1 MTISTKIASV
11 LLLACMIMPVSFGQE
26 KLNKEKIRD
35 AFTELDGGTLTLRF
49 FNALNGNAIADAS
62 VDIEGLGS
70 FRSDD
75 DGRVLF
81 QASDMDTTYSVH
93 VEAEGYIT
101 SDFTIEIMAGTLFFN
116 RFSISP
122 LMELKYL
129 RVVLDWDA
137 EPRDLDAH
145 FVKAGEYHLSYRNL
159 CTTADGQGLLDRDD
173 MDGFGP
179 ETITLMEV
187 SSTGAYE
194 YYVHDYSNR
203 DKSSPTQLSRSKAS
217 IKVYGEGR
225 LLYVFGVPAD
235 QPGTVW
241 SVFRIERGQIIPTGE
256 LRERIGE

>member
-1 MTISTKIASV
+1 MTTSTKIAAV
-11 LLLACMIMPVSFGQE
+11 LLLVCIIMPVSFGQE

-35 AFTELDGGTLTLRF
+35 AFAELDGGMLTLRF

-75 DGRVLF
+75 EGRVLF

-129 RVVLDWDA
+129 RVILDWDA

-145 FVKAGEYHLSYRNL
+145 FVKTGDYHLSYRNL
-159 CTTADGQGLLDRDD
+159 RTTADGQGMLDRDD

-179 ETITLMEV
+179 ETITLTEV
-187 SSTGAYE
+187 SSNAGYE
-194 YYVHDYSNR
+194 YSVHDFSNR
-203 DKSSPTQLSRSKAS
+203 DKSSSTWLSRSKAS
-217 IKVYGEGR
+217 VKVYGEGR

-241 SVFRIERGQIIPTGE
+241 NVFRIERGQIVPKGE
-256 LRERIGE
+256 MQARIGE